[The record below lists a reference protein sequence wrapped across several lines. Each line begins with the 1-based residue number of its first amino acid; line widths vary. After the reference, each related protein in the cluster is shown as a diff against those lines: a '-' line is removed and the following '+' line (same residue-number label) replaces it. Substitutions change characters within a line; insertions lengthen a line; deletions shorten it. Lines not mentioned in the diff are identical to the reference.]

1 MFCRTVFKFSYFF
14 LPASLVTNICFVL
27 SQRGATGATEAFA
40 FFNLLS
46 AAVMVFIILTSEE
59 AEWFQLC
66 KKRRSKDEMLEDYEI
81 KIKGDLLFVVI
92 ISFHFNF

>member
-1 MFCRTVFKFSYFF
+1 MLCRTVFKFSYLH
-14 LPASLVTNICFVL
+14 LPASLITTICFVV

-46 AAVMVFIILTSEE
+46 AGLLVFIILTSEE

-66 KKRRSKDEMLEDYEI
+66 KKRRSNDEMLEDYEM
-81 KIKGDLLFVVI
+81 KIKGLHISSQLLMEW
-92 ISFHFNF
+92 N